1 MLGCG
6 GGKRSGGGGGREKR
20 SGEGAVPATVKTS
33 LGVGGEEIGG
43 ERKAPSPAAGR
54 RLLGGIE
61 DLLLSSSLLVRWYSQ
76 SAFVG
81 SIFWFSFMCLH
92 GCASIP
98 LFESLFWRMPVLCL
112 WFNFLIF
119 FLGSRL

>member
-6 GGKRSGGGGGREKR
+6 GGKRSGGGGK
-20 SGEGAVPATVKTS
+20 EGT
-33 LGVGGEEIGG
+33 
-43 ERKAPSPAAGR
+43 AAGSQ
-54 RLLGGIE
+54 LLGGIE
-61 DLLLSSSLLVRWYSQ
+61 DLLLSSSLMVRRYSQ

-92 GCASIP
+92 GCVSIP
-98 LFESLFWRMPVLCL
+98 LFEYLFWRMPVLCL

-119 FLGSRL
+119 FSWLTAVIFLFQRLYD